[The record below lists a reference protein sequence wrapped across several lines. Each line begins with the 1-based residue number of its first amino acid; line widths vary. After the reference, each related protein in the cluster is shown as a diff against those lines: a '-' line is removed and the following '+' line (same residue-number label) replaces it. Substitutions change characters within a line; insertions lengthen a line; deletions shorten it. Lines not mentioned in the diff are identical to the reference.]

1 MTHTARA
8 KTTAAPSRARYVLL
22 ALTLAVTAVG
32 CSPGGTADADGT
44 PTGGASPSAEP
55 VTSPTSDTTAPPAT
69 PTDVPADVLLPAE
82 VFEASTDVFT
92 ETTTVEPWRIP
103 DSCGDVGAPA
113 DATAMRTHVH
123 GDGMEETV
131 VGVQQVAAFAVADDA
146 VAAATALVEALGACT
161 DTSGAG
167 GAYAV
172 EPVAVG
178 AQGHGLATWYYGAGD
193 DTGLG
198 TYLAITRRGS
208 VVTLVSGEGGERTV
222 GNARTATVAQT
233 QQAWERLCAYEVAGC

>member
-1 MTHTARA
+1 MTQAAR
-8 KTTAAPSRARYVLL
+8 TTSPAVPTRVRGVLL
-22 ALTLAVTAVG
+22 ALTLALTAVA
-32 CSPGGTADADGT
+32 CSPADTA
-44 PTGGASPSAEP
+44 GGAPAESPSRSAEP
-55 VTSPTSDTTAPPAT
+55 VASATPETTAAPVT
-69 PTDVPADVLLPAE
+69 PTDVPADVLLPAQ
-82 VFEASTDVFT
+82 VFGASTEAFT
-92 ETTTVEPWRIP
+92 ESTAVEPWRIP

-113 DATAMRTHVH
+113 GATAMGTHAH
-123 GDGMEETV
+123 GDGTEETV

-161 DTSGAG
+161 DTSGV

-198 TYLAITRRGS
+198 TYLAVTRRGS
-208 VVTLVSGEGGERTV
+208 AVTLVSGEGGERTV
-222 GNARTATVAQT
+222 GNARTETVAQT
-233 QQAWERLCAYEVAGC
+233 QQAWERLCGYEVAGC